1 MPSKNTFTIE
11 GNEIHIFREGWNHSA
26 VITSND
32 NYNEIITNVTWS
44 INNEYLFN
52 KKLGYLHCYVMK
64 VWYGE
69 DVYNEMK
76 QKDWVVDHIGHDK
89 FDCRISNL
97 ELLLKRLN
105 TAKGQKLDI
114 DRERLFPNISL
125 NIYKDFYTG
134 NYQLSIIFNSEAYFL
149 CNDGSVKKLLIIKL
163 LYDCDYRIVISDA
176 EKVLD
181 MLDIYHRFNI
191 NELSYCDYK
200 IEEPIPL
207 QLTEKEIYEINN
219 EGRVFVER
227 DGKTYAI
234 LGLGLNLFETGFEE
248 GWEKPDTE

>member
-1 MPSKNTFTIE
+1 MSFAI
-11 GNEIHIFREGWNHSA
+11 
-26 VITSND
+26 
-32 NYNEIITNVTWS
+32 
-44 INNEYLFN
+44 
-52 KKLGYLHCYVMK
+52 
-64 VWYGE
+64 
-69 DVYNEMK
+69 
-76 QKDWVVDHIGHDK
+76 
-89 FDCRISNL
+89 
-97 ELLLKRLN
+97 
-105 TAKGQKLDI
+105 
-114 DRERLFPNISL
+114 
-125 NIYKDFYTG
+125 
-134 NYQLSIIFNSEAYFL
+134 
-149 CNDGSVKKLLIIKL
+149 IIKL